1 MITVKEFDEIV
12 DELTEKMQYISTGLE
27 SLWQHVYH
35 LETSVENEETRSI
48 LRDLS
53 SRIEHLQF
61 DGYTNPSQF
70 ADKMR
75 FNDLYEIVATNERA
89 KDLDKLIDYERTLKS
104 IKKIISRINLQ

>member
-35 LETSVENEETRSI
+35 LETSVGNEETRSI

-61 DGYTNPSQF
+61 DGYSNPTQL
-70 ADKMR
+70 ANKMR
-75 FNDLYEIVATNERA
+75 FHDLYDIITTNEKV

-104 IKKIISRINLQ
+104 IKETISRVNL

>member
-35 LETSVENEETRSI
+35 LETSVGNEETRSM
-48 LRDLS
+48 LQDLS
-53 SRIEHLQF
+53 SRIERLQF
-61 DGYTNPSQF
+61 DGYTNPAQC

-75 FNDLYEIVATNERA
+75 FHDLYDIVETNEKA
-89 KDLDKLIDYERTLKS
+89 KDLDKLIDYEHTLKS
-104 IKKIISRINLQ
+104 IKKIISRINL